1 MHSIAV
7 YMFNIPASSW
17 DNFKT
22 SFSEPCGLSLAI
34 IGRFRLRVGERAIV
48 VTFRNFS
55 LKTKGKGK
63 ARNLMLSARFTQ

>member
-22 SFSEPCGLSLAI
+22 SFSEPCCLSLAI
-34 IGRFRLRVGERAIV
+34 IGRFRLRVGERAFV

-55 LKTKGKGK
+55 
-63 ARNLMLSARFTQ
+63 